1 MAQLLNKPITP
12 SELELVELYRKLSKE
27 QQALLLPILQDRV
40 DGKLSNTEFLGQ
52 LRQIPSQIDRC

>member
-52 LRQIPSQIDRC
+52 LRQTPSQIDQR

>member
-1 MAQLLNKPITP
+1 MTQMMNKPITP

-40 DGKLSNTEFLGQ
+40 DGKLSNHEFLDQ
-52 LRQIPSQIDRC
+52 LRQIPSQADQR

>member
-1 MAQLLNKPITP
+1 MTQMMNKPITP

-40 DGKLSNTEFLGQ
+40 DGKLSNHEFLGQ
-52 LRQIPSQIDRC
+52 LRQIPSQADQR